1 MKPTRLEVF
10 SMAAGRPGGGLRVS
24 GVWEEEREAQGRLHP
39 VAGGSLGRVLRF
51 WFKHPPLGVSLIKC
65 M

>member
-1 MKPTRLEVF
+1 M
-10 SMAAGRPGGGLRVS
+10 GGWGW
-24 GVWEEEREAQGRLHP
+24 GREAQGRLHP